1 MNYNIITAFSIL
13 MIAVSILYFVLF
25 SRNQARFMRYWG
37 FSWIAYSLGL
47 ISLLLFFQTG
57 SELFLE
63 IRKTID
69 MFNLLLLLFG
79 TYSFM
84 HRRIPTYW
92 YRFSLYLLLL
102 AAICM
107 IYDFELLSFYLPIS
121 VYQLI
126 LTVCI
131 CYNIFFRWTLPQG
144 ERIIATVIFFIWGAG
159 KSVYSIAE
167 IFLDVTSDHFMGEIM
182 MSNIVNFCILTI
194 YITYART
201 EIDMTDTLYKT
212 VIDNSRG
219 AMFYYRAS
227 PDPSFVYV
235 SSSIK
240 DLTGYTPEE
249 FYGDPRLL
257 ISITTESFAGEV
269 SEMFDE
275 RQSLSRHATVELF
288 NKNGDQIWCE
298 MDCTPVEGEDGSSAL
313 VGSLRDVTNLK
324 TAQIEQVNEN
334 RRRNILLSY
343 ISHELRT
350 PVTSIAGFLTAI
362 QDGTLSEPKERD
374 EAMEI
379 ITNKTLTLKKLIDD
393 LDQLSKL
400 ESNQFTFDFEALT
413 VRDVAESLINRHL
426 SDLENEGF
434 SVDVQAD
441 MKSME
446 SHWVVLDLE
455 RINQVFTNLITNAVK
470 YSGKSRNLFL
480 AFAVNEEE
488 KHFLVSLRD
497 EGIGISPAQL
507 SHIFDRFY
515 RVDYNSGI
523 ERGGRGLGLTISKE
537 IIEAHHGE
545 IFAESKPGEGATISF
560 TIPLYQEA

>member
-25 SRNQARFMRYWG
+25 SRNQARFMQYWG

-362 QDGTLSEPKERD
+362 QDGTLSEPKEID

>member
-13 MIAVSILYFVLF
+13 MIAISVLYLVLF
-25 SRNQARFMRYWG
+25 SRNQARFMQYWG

-47 ISLLLFFQTG
+47 FSLLLFFQTG
-57 SELFLE
+57 SDLFLE
-63 IRKTID
+63 IRKIID

-84 HRRIPTYW
+84 HRHIPTYW

-126 LTVCI
+126 LTIFI
-131 CYNIFFRWTLPQG
+131 CRNIFFRWTLPQG
-144 ERIIATVIFFIWGAG
+144 ERIIATVVFFIWGAG

-167 IFLDVTSDHFMGEIM
+167 IFLDVTSNHFMGEIM

-194 YITYART
+194 YITYARS
-201 EIDMTDTLYKT
+201 EITMTDTLYKT
-212 VIDNSRG
+212 VIDNSRST
-219 AMFYYRAS
+219 MFYYRTS

-240 DLTGYTPEE
+240 ELTGYGPEE
-249 FYGDPRLL
+249 FYGNPRLM
-257 ISITTESFAGEV
+257 ISITTEAYAGEV

-275 RQSLSRHATVELF
+275 RQSHSGHATIELF
-288 NKNGDQIWCE
+288 NKNGDRIWCE
-298 MDCTPVEGEDGSSAL
+298 MDCTPVEDEDGSSAL

-350 PVTSIAGFLTAI
+350 PITSIAGFLTAI
-362 QDGTLSEPKERD
+362 QDGTLNEPGERD

-379 ITNKTLTLKKLIDD
+379 ITSKTLTLKKLIDD

-413 VRDVAESLINRHL
+413 VRDVAESLIDRHL
-426 SDLENEGF
+426 SDLEKEGF

-441 MKSME
+441 MRSME
-446 SHWVVLDLE
+446 SHWIVLDLE

-470 YSGKSRNLFL
+470 YSGDSRKLFL

-497 EGIGISPAQL
+497 EGIGIPPAQL
-507 SHIFDRFY
+507 SHVFDRFY
-515 RVDYNSGI
+515 RVDYNSNV
-523 ERGGRGLGLTISKE
+523 EKSGRGLGLTISKE

-545 IFAESKPGEGATISF
+545 IFAESSPGEGTIISF